1 MPPKPLTPS
10 ELCRVCDPAAF
21 SFQTTATLPVGPE
34 IIGQPRGT
42 RAIEFGIDIDS
53 AGYNIFVLGEEGT
66 GRTTAIDRFL
76 RERAANKP
84 VPQDWVYVNNF
95 SEPHKPRA
103 LNLPAGLGAVL
114 RDDMAVL
121 VDHLRLSLP
130 QAFEQEAYLQARNKI
145 QYKFEAERDSIFS
158 SLESR
163 AAKENIGVVRAPQGW
178 GLIPVRDGQP
188 LTPEAFQALPED
200 ERQAFDT
207 SRRAVEQE
215 LESAVRAARNL
226 EKSAKDERRT
236 LDQEVAASVV
246 DHEFEE
252 LKAKYAA
259 HAEALVYLSEA
270 RLDILEHIADF
281 SPSEEPAED
290 APGAPRRPDFRK
302 YAVNVAVDHHSTRGA
317 PVIVEL
323 NPTFPK
329 LLGRVEHEA
338 RFGSLSTDFTLIKT
352 GVLHAA
358 NGGYLVLRA
367 RDVFYEPMAWDALKR
382 SLLSGYVRTEDI
394 AVRSGMATTI
404 TLDPEPIPLDLKVV
418 LVGSAGLYYYLLEAD
433 EDFGTL
439 FKVKADFATDMPRTP
454 ENEQQYALFIAAR
467 CAEEKLRPFDC
478 GAVARMIE
486 YGSRAAG
493 DQFKLTV
500 GFGAVTDLLREA
512 DYWAGQAGRDTVT
525 ADDVRAAIREKV
537 YRTNETEEILRRRI
551 LEGTIFVDTQGT
563 AVGQVNA
570 LSVSSSGDY
579 TFGLP
584 SRVTAR
590 AYVGHGGIGQI
601 ERETNMAGPI
611 HNKGLLTLASF
622 FNAIY
627 AAHRS
632 VSFSAQI
639 TFEQNYG
646 GIDGDSASCAELYAL
661 LSSLSGYPVKQ
672 SLAVTGSVNQKGE
685 VQPIGAVN
693 EKIEGFFEVCAA
705 RGLTGDQGVLIPA
718 TNVRELMLNE
728 KVIAAVEAGQFHIW
742 PVSLVDEG
750 IEILTGV
757 PAGVRKDG
765 RFPEGTVH
773 GAAQKRLREL
783 GKGHDRWHD
792 DDKEDAH
799 RKRGRKKAA
808 AKKRAP
814 RKPAAKEK
822 PARRKQ

>member
-1 MPPKPLTPS
+1 
-10 ELCRVCDPAAF
+10 VCDPAAF
-21 SFQTTATLPVGPE
+21 SFETTATLTFGPE

-103 LNLPAGLGAVL
+103 LNLPAGLGVVL
-114 RDDMAVL
+114 RGDMAVL

-130 QAFEQEAYLQARNKI
+130 QAFDQDAYLQACHNT

-163 AAKENIGVVRAPQGW
+163 AAKENIGLARAPQGW
-178 GLIPVRDGQP
+178 GLFPVRDGRP
-188 LTPEAFQALPED
+188 LTSEAFQALSED
-200 ERQAFDT
+200 ERVAFDV
-207 SRRAVEQE
+207 SRRALERE
-215 LESAVRAARNL
+215 LESAVRAVRDL
-226 EKSAKDERRT
+226 EKRAKDERRT

-259 HAEALVYLSEA
+259 HAEALVYLYEM
-270 RLDILEHIADF
+270 RLDILEHFADF
-281 SPSEEPAED
+281 LPSEESAED
-290 APGAPRRPDFRK
+290 APGAPRRPNFRK
-302 YAVNVAVDHHSTRGA
+302 YAVNVAVDHSHTQGA

-329 LLGRVEHEA
+329 LLGRIEHEA

-352 GVLHAA
+352 GALHAA

-418 LVGSAGLYYYLLEAD
+418 LVGSAGLYYYLLDAD
-433 EDFGTL
+433 EDFGSL

-454 ENEQQYALFIAAR
+454 ENERQYALFIAAR
-467 CAEEKLRPFDC
+467 CAEEKLRPFDRS
-478 GAVARMIE
+478 AVAKVIE
-486 YGSRAAG
+486 YGSRAAD
-493 DQFKLTV
+493 DQSKLTV
-500 GFGAVTDLLREA
+500 CFGAVTDLLREA
-512 DYWAGQAGRDTVT
+512 DYGAGKAGRVTVM
-525 ADDVRAAIREKV
+525 ADDVRAAIQEKN
-537 YRTNETEEILRRRI
+537 YRTNETEELLRRRI
-551 LEGTIFVDTQGT
+551 LEGTVFVDTQGT
-563 AVGQVNA
+563 AVGQINA
-570 LSVSSSGDY
+570 LSISSSGDY

-601 ERETNMAGPI
+601 DRETNMAGPI
-611 HNKGLLTLASF
+611 HNKGLLTLTSF
-622 FNAIY
+622 FNALY
-627 AAHRS
+627 ASHRS

-661 LSSLSGYPVKQ
+661 LSSLSGYPIKQ

-718 TNVRELMLNE
+718 MNVRELMLNE
-728 KVIAAVEAGQFHIW
+728 KVIAAVEAGKFHIW
-742 PVSLVDEG
+742 PVTLLDEG

-757 PAGVRKDG
+757 PAGVRKEG

-783 GKGHDRWHD
+783 GKGHDHSHE

-799 RKRGRKKAA
+799 RKRRRKKAA

-814 RKPAAKEK
+814 RKPAAKKK
-822 PARRKQ
+822 PARR